1 MYAIQGISGIILLI
15 IGMKVL
21 TKDVSLIFQVHNFT
35 TYEMH
40 YVINVYATSVIMLS
54 C

>member
-15 IGMKVL
+15 IGMKEL

-35 TYEMH
+35 TYEIH
-40 YVINVYATSVIMLS
+40 YVINVYSTSVIMLTI
-54 C
+54 